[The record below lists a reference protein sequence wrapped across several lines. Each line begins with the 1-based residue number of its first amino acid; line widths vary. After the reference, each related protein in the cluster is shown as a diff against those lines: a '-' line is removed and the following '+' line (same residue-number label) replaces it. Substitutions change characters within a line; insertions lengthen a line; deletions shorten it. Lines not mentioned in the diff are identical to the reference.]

1 MGQVAVD
8 LKRNRILLFDILFF
22 PVICFFFFFV
32 NTPCSLLFF
41 FPVVA
46 ISPSKCIYIHIHNLR
61 SLNLASQLT
70 HRHRHTAIFIV
81 IIPPFFSSLFLSK
94 LIPIYFKCCAALF
107 SLGFPFTCEMEFGEF
122 KTPAIERDEWGE
134 LSRGRR
140 SVGYGSGRFGCGCGC
155 GCGFGFGRWCSG
167 WEEIRRVLFL
177 QGLSCHVPNH
187 PVRVSQVRS

>member
-1 MGQVAVD
+1 MGQVTVD

-22 PVICFFFFFV
+22 PVICFFFFV

-41 FPVVA
+41 SRCCHP
-46 ISPSKCIYIHIHNLR
+46 PSKCIYIHIHKLR

-70 HRHRHTAIFIV
+70 HRHRHTAIFII

-134 LSRGRR
+134 LSRGR
-140 SVGYGSGRFGCGCGC
+140 SGVGYGSGGFGC